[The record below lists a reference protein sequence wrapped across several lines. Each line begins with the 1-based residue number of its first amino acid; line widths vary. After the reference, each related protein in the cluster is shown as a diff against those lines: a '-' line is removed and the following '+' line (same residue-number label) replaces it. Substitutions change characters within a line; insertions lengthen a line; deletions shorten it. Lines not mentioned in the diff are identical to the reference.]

1 MANKNLNWK
10 EVEKLL
16 NLAFEEDIGSGDVTT
31 ESIFPEDDICRAV
44 IKCKEDGILAGLP
57 VARAVFEKIGSLS
70 GWKELKNDG
79 ESISSGDLIV
89 EIEGTSRQVLTG
101 ERLALNIMQRLSGIA
116 TYTSKFV
123 KVVEGLEVKIVDTRK
138 TIPGFR
144 TLSKY
149 AVEVGSGH
157 NHRMGLYD
165 GVLIKDNHIKQA
177 GSIKNAV
184 DLVEKKAG
192 SEFKIEVET
201 TNLEQ
206 VEAALQA
213 GADIIM
219 LDNMSDEMMKQ
230 AVNLI
235 GNKAL
240 IEASGGI
247 NLQRVRQV
255 AEIGVDI
262 ISIGALTHSAMA
274 LDLSLDML

>member
-149 AVEVGSGH
+149 AVEVGGGH

-219 LDNMSDEMMKQ
+219 LDNMSDDMMKQ

>member
-1 MANKNLNWK
+1 MAKNNLNWQ
-10 EVEKLL
+10 EVNKLL
-16 NLAFEEDIGSGDVTT
+16 DLAFEEDIGTGDVTT
-31 ESIFPEDDICRAV
+31 ESIFPEDDLCRAV

-57 VARAVFEKIGSLS
+57 VARAVFEKIGSLA
-70 GWKELKNDG
+70 GWNEIKNDG
-79 ESISSGDLIV
+79 DKISSGDLIV

-101 ERLALNIMQRLSGIA
+101 ERLALNILQRLSGIA
-116 TYTSKFV
+116 TYTSKFA
-123 KVVEGLEVKIVDTRK
+123 KEVEGLDVKIVDTRK

-149 AVEVGSGH
+149 AVEVGGGQ

-184 DLVEKKAG
+184 DLVKKQAG
-192 SEFKIEVET
+192 SDFKIEVET
-201 TNLEQ
+201 TSLEQ
-206 VEAALQA
+206 VKAAIDA

-219 LDNMSDEMMKQ
+219 LDNMSDGMMEE
-230 AVNLI
+230 AVKLI
-235 GNKAL
+235 GKKAL

-262 ISIGALTHSAMA
+262 VSIGALTHSAMA

>member
-16 NLAFEEDIGSGDVTT
+16 NLAFEEDIGSGDITT

-79 ESISSGDLIV
+79 DSISSGDLIV
-89 EIEGTSRQVLTG
+89 EIKGTSRQVLTG

-149 AVEVGSGH
+149 AVEVGGGH

-206 VEAALQA
+206 VQAALEA

-219 LDNMSDEMMKQ
+219 LDNMSDVMMKD

-247 NLQRVRQV
+247 NLERVRQV

>member
-149 AVEVGSGH
+149 AVEVGGGH

>member
-16 NLAFEEDIGSGDVTT
+16 NLAFEEDIGSGDITT

-79 ESISSGDLIV
+79 DSISSGDLIV
-89 EIEGTSRQVLTG
+89 EIKGTSRQVLTG

-149 AVEVGSGH
+149 AVEVGGGH

-206 VEAALQA
+206 VQAALEA
-213 GADIIM
+213 GTDIIM
-219 LDNMSDEMMKQ
+219 LDNMSDVMMKD

-247 NLQRVRQV
+247 SLERVRQV